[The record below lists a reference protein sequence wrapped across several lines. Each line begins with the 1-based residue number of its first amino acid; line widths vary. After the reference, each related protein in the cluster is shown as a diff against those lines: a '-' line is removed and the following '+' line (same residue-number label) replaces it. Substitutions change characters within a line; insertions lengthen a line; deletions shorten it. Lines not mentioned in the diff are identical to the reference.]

1 MPSPSNG
8 GDMRRLAG
16 VPDRTVRA
24 IQWAMAGVAVLFI
37 GGVVIW
43 ITHLIRTAWRLGDV
57 PSASIGISLVA
68 IPVFLVLLG
77 VVLYVFWGLLGDR
90 GSKTSPARPAAHRE
104 SDRHGGPGWKP

>member
-1 MPSPSNG
+1 
-8 GDMRRLAG
+8 MRRLTS

-37 GGVVIW
+37 GGIIAW

-68 IPVFLVLLG
+68 IPVFLTLLG
-77 VVLYVFWGLLGDR
+77 VILYVFVGLLGDR
-90 GSKTSPARPAAHRE
+90 G
-104 SDRHGGPGWKP
+104 DR